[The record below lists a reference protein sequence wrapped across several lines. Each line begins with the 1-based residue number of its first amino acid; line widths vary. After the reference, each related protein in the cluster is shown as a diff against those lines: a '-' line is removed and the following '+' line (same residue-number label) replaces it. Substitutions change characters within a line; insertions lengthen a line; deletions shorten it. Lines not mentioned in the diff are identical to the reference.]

1 MIDRSNPNRV
11 LTAFL
16 AVSIALSGWFIGD
29 GFRRGRA
36 AERYVTVKG
45 VSERFVRADRAYWY
59 LAFTAADD
67 DLTRAQADLDASLA
81 VVLDF
86 VTAGGLP
93 ETAVVPQQVDVVD
106 LHARPY
112 RTNENALRFTVKR
125 TVLVRT
131 QRIQE
136 IAALSRQTGEL
147 VKQGVILVDSSWP
160 TYTFDR
166 LNEVKPEMIEEATR
180 NARRAAEQ
188 FAADSNSRIRS
199 IRRANQGVFQILG
212 RESARIIDPTNQ
224 PDKKIRVVSTIQYL
238 LEGG

>member
-1 MIDRSNPNRV
+1 M
-11 LTAFL
+11 
-16 AVSIALSGWFIGD
+16 
-29 GFRRGRA
+29 
-36 AERYVTVKG
+36 
-45 VSERFVRADRAYWY
+45 
-59 LAFTAADD
+59 
-67 DLTRAQADLDASLA
+67 
-81 VVLDF
+81 
-86 VTAGGLP
+86 
-93 ETAVVPQQVDVVD
+93 
-106 LHARPY
+106 
-112 RTNENALRFTVKR
+112 KR

-136 IAALSRQTGEL
+136 IAELSRQTGEL